1 MPTVDTLPPGTPVD
15 MPAQSTPLPVDT
27 SPPSTAT
34 AESPPS
40 TPPVGAQQLQP
51 GAAPRDG
58 AESSLSFGILLI
70 CYPDERQEVFDLRR
84 ATVHVG
90 RADDND
96 VILNDDLI
104 AEHHAQILCDNSGC
118 QVLDLGSHIGSQILE
133 RDENGKQTIKGLRLP
148 PKMPYPLE
156 KGTTVLMGEILLI
169 YYPSTKEL
177 PKSVAKRESRL
188 IHVLHTTA
196 MILLLLTIC
205 GGSALWTRS
214 LWAGASSR
222 ADSAPPPLE
231 ASTTAAAQPAAAPS
245 SPASPTVSSRIYVVE
260 TTYELNLHIRS
271 APGLD
276 QPILGKVAYGTVVR
290 IWGEPIRVG
299 PYHWVRVDA
308 PNLSGWCIFDGLRP
322 Q

>member
-1 MPTVDTLPPGTPVD
+1 ML
-15 MPAQSTPLPVDT
+15 QPVDT
-27 SPPSTAT
+27 QQQTTKTSPLYPS
-34 AESPPS
+34 
-40 TPPVGAQQLQP
+40 
-51 GAAPRDG
+51 AAPLTD
-58 AESSLSFGILLI
+58 AELGLSFGILLI
-70 CYPDERQEVFDLRR
+70 CYPDERQQIVELTR

-90 RADDND
+90 RAPDND

-133 RDENGKQTIKGLRLP
+133 RDESGKQTIKGLRLT
-148 PKMPYPLE
+148 PKVPYSLE

-169 YYPSTKEL
+169 YYPSVKEL
-177 PKSVAKRESRL
+177 PQSALKRENRL
-188 IHVLHTTA
+188 IRALYA
-196 MILLLLTIC
+196 AALMLLLLTIC
-205 GGSALWTRS
+205 GGSSIWVGS
-214 LWAGASSR
+214 WWAGATSR
-222 ADSAPPPLE
+222 ADSAPPQM
-231 ASTTAAAQPAAAPS
+231 ASLPTPTQPPVT
-245 SPASPTVSSRIYVVE
+245 PTLSSRIYVVE

-276 QPILGKVAYGTVVR
+276 QPILGKIAYGTVVR
-290 IWGEPIRVG
+290 VWGEPIRVG